1 MKKINLSDD
10 ITVYQ
15 FSPEG
20 DRIVGLNIT
29 VIKDNDEYIIIDPG
43 YERHLKIILNEINE
57 NEIKNVF
64 ITHYHTD
71 HYEGLTLLNNINV
84 YGSKYA
90 SVTLSKYV
98 KKDFLSI
105 LPTVLINKTKNI
117 EFQKHNIVQINNPG
131 HSICSSIILLDD
143 KYMFVGDDLI
153 YDNNGIPVIPFV
165 ADKNIA
171 QQKKGLNSILE
182 KINNHIVVP
191 GHGSIIEDKD
201 FLLNDI
207 HNRIRYLNFIEEH
220 KNASYNDF
228 LDLTGIK
235 FLGKNWHNYNIS

>member
-43 YERHLKIILNEINE
+43 YERYLKIVLNDINE
-57 NEIKNVF
+57 NKIKNVF

-90 SVTLSKYV
+90 SVTLSKYA
-98 KKDFLSI
+98 KKDFLRS
-105 LPTVLINKTKNI
+105 LPTVLINKTKI
-117 EFQKHNIVQINNPG
+117 VEFEKHKIVQINNPG

-153 YDNNGIPVIPFV
+153 YNNEGVPVIPFV
-165 ADKNIA
+165 ADKNIE
-171 QQKKGLNSILE
+171 QQISGLNNIL
-182 KINNHIVVP
+182 NLFDNHIIVP
-191 GHGSIIEDKD
+191 GHGKIINNKVFVFEDVK
-201 FLLNDI
+201 
-207 HNRIRYLNFIEEH
+207 NRIEYLNYILMN
-220 KNASYNDF
+220 KCASYEEF
-228 LDLTGIK
+228 HKQTGIK
-235 FLGKNWHNYNIS
+235 FLGSNWHNYNKS